1 MRPWPSSIR
10 ASLFFP
16 TWILCSAILAL
27 ILSVAEQPN
36 RGFYSRLQEH
46 GVVVKGTV
54 TRTEPS
60 NHDMV
65 FYSYTADGKRFESSS
80 AAGPPN
86 PSTLR
91 PDERIHVV
99 YDARDPSVS
108 CACSPVAEGAS
119 YAWWRLGLIGLFL
132 GLIVSV
138 VLTVNIQRRL
148 DMRADRGNG
157 QVGLS

>member
-1 MRPWPSSIR
+1 MRLWPTSIR
-10 ASLFFP
+10 ASVFLP
-16 TWILCSAILAL
+16 TWILCGAILAL
-27 ILSVAEQPN
+27 IISVAEKPN
-36 RGFYSRLQEH
+36 QGFYSQLEKH
-46 GVVVKGTV
+46 GVAVKGTV

-65 FYSYTADGKRFESSS
+65 FYAYTADAKTFESSS

-91 PDERIHVV
+91 PGERIHVV

-108 CACSPVAEGAS
+108 CACSPRAEGAS
-119 YAWWRLGLIGLFL
+119 YAWWRLVLIGLFL
-132 GLIVSV
+132 GSIVAV

-148 DMRADRGNG
+148 DVRGGRGNG